1 MMTNEVNISLGT
13 GGAREGEKEGFEG
26 ALPKEG
32 QKMGDKR
39 PSKIRQFC
47 STGYNRV
54 QVEQF
59 GAEGQHY

>member
-13 GGAREGEKEGFEG
+13 GGAREGGKEGFEG
-26 ALPKEG
+26 ALSKEG

-39 PSKIRQFC
+39 PSKSRQFC

-54 QVEQF
+54 QVD
-59 GAEGQHY
+59 